1 MPTPPLP
8 STKNAYP
15 RPLAYAKSDM
25 AGRRVYPYAARI
37 MPKPPT
43 MRQTLLLCTAFLASF
58 LAHAQPAA
66 DTWSNVPQAPDDRF
80 INPKSKLYAGPNGWF
95 NFGELRADAGSKH
108 YALKAGLQY
117 METPKAFLLTP
128 SNQLQTAMLDFGTAT
143 PAAGTYQV
151 ADKPDPAARKVHVS
165 FADVSNRK
173 IVEWQSRGAS
183 STGSVAVTQVNGF
196 LYFKARNVRLVPTGM
211 HNAGELKQ
219 PLVLGLEGA
228 AKPD

>member
-1 MPTPPLP
+1 
-8 STKNAYP
+8 
-15 RPLAYAKSDM
+15 
-25 AGRRVYPYAARI
+25 
-37 MPKPPT
+37 MPKPLT
-43 MRQTLLLCTAFLASF
+43 MRHTLLLCTALLASP

-80 INPKSKLYAGPNGWF
+80 TNPKSKLYAGPNGWF
-95 NFGELRADAGSKH
+95 NFGELRADAGGKR

-128 SNQLQTAMLDFGTAT
+128 SNQLQVATLDFGTAT
-143 PAAGTYQV
+143 PAPGTYQV

-165 FADVSNRK
+165 FADVSNQK

-183 STGSVAVTQVNGF
+183 STGSVVVTQANGF
-196 LYFKARNVRLVPTGM
+196 LYFKARNLRLVPTGM

-219 PLVLGLEGA
+219 PLVMGVEGA
-228 AKPD
+228 AKPGD

>member
-1 MPTPPLP
+1 
-8 STKNAYP
+8 
-15 RPLAYAKSDM
+15 M
-25 AGRRVYPYAARI
+25 ARKDVCPYAAHI
-37 MPKPPT
+37 TPKPLT
-43 MRQTLLLCTAFLASF
+43 MRHTLLLCTALLASF
-58 LAHAQPAA
+58 LAHAQPAT
-66 DTWSNVPQAPDDRF
+66 DTWGNVPQAPDDRF
-80 INPKSKLYAGPNGWF
+80 TNPKSKLYAGPNGWF

-117 METPKAFLLTP
+117 MATPKAFLLTS

-151 ADKPDPAARKVHVS
+151 ADKPDLAARKVHVS
-165 FADVSNRK
+165 FADVSNQK

-183 STGSVAVTQVNGF
+183 SAGSVAVTQVNGF

>member
-1 MPTPPLP
+1 
-8 STKNAYP
+8 
-15 RPLAYAKSDM
+15 
-25 AGRRVYPYAARI
+25 
-37 MPKPPT
+37 
-43 MRQTLLLCTAFLASF
+43 MRHTLLLCTALLASP

-80 INPKSKLYAGPNGWF
+80 TNPKSKLYAGPNGWF
-95 NFGELRADAGSKH
+95 NFGELRADAGGKR

-128 SNQLQTAMLDFGTAT
+128 SNQLQVATLDFGTAT

-165 FADVSNRK
+165 FADVSNQK

-183 STGSVAVTQVNGF
+183 STGSVVVTQVNGF
-196 LYFKARNVRLVPTGM
+196 LYFKARNLRLVPTGM

-219 PLVLGLEGA
+219 PLVMGVEGA
-228 AKPD
+228 AKPGD